1 MSKKLYTVV
10 IIGPP
15 IAQEAVSLLSRS
27 CRVEYAEATVPEDEV
42 IHKVGSCQA
51 DALIVRMG
59 KASGDVIRASS
70 KLRIIAKHGIG
81 VDNID
86 VAAATAAD
94 IPVLITPKANYE
106 SVAEHTLGL
115 MLAAARGIPRL
126 DYRVR
131 QGYWDK
137 VAYRGVELFRKT
149 LGIVGFGRIGR
160 RLQEL
165 VVPFQMKVVIYDPLL
180 NTETLPPDIIRVDDI
195 HELLKIADFVSI
207 NCPLN
212 QTTRRLIGEKELK
225 IMKKSAWIINT
236 SRGGIID
243 EADLLAALETDEIQ
257 GAAIDTFM
265 EEPPAGIPLLGRTRM
280 TVLTPHIGGVT
291 QESSIRMGMQA
302 AENVLRFLESEEVD
316 PDCVVNRDILKSLKV
331 VQH

>member
-1 MSKKLYTVV
+1 MNTKLYTVV

-27 CRVEYAEATVPEDEV
+27 CRVEYAEASAPEDEV
-42 IHKVGSCQA
+42 IHKVASCKT

-59 KASGDVIRASS
+59 KASGEVIRASP
-70 KLRIIAKHGIG
+70 KLRVIAKHGIG

-86 VAAATAAD
+86 VVAATAAG
-94 IPVLITPKANYE
+94 IPVLITPRANYE

-115 MLAAARGIPRL
+115 MLAAARSIPRL
-126 DYRVR
+126 DYRIR
-131 QGYWDK
+131 QGHWDK
-137 VAYRGVELFRKT
+137 ANYRGVELFRKT

-180 NTETLPPDIIRVDDI
+180 SAENLPPDIIRVDDI

-207 NCPLN
+207 NCPLT
-212 QTTRRLIGEKELK
+212 QTTRRLIGEKEIK

-243 EADLLAALETDEIQ
+243 EADLLAALEGDEIR

-265 EEPPAGIPLLGRTRM
+265 QEPPAGTPLLGRTRK

-291 QESSIRMGMQA
+291 QESFIRMGMQA
-302 AENVLRFLESEEVD
+302 AENVLGFLESEAVD
-316 PDCVVNRDILKSLKV
+316 PDCVVNRDILECLKIL
-331 VQH
+331 QP